1 MKKEQWQKIQKQKQK
16 AVRDLERKN
25 GMKEENKNKDLAN
38 NKRLEN
44 KEPLSVTIEKARNDI
59 HTAVITTERKYG
71 LHSSLTL
78 LILEAVLANVRAGN
92 AMVAT
97 MEFEAYKEELLKNE

>member
-1 MKKEQWQKIQKQKQK
+1 
-16 AVRDLERKN
+16 
-25 GMKEENKNKDLAN
+25 MKENESKDLAN
-38 NKRLEN
+38 DKRFQNKD
-44 KEPLSVTIEKARNDI
+44 PLSATIEKARNDI

-71 LHSSLTL
+71 LHSSITL

>member
-1 MKKEQWQKIQKQKQK
+1 
-16 AVRDLERKN
+16 
-25 GMKEENKNKDLAN
+25 MKEENKNKDLAN
-38 NKRLEN
+38 DKRFEN
-44 KEPLSVTIEKARNDI
+44 KDPLSVTIEKARNDI
-59 HTAVITTERKYG
+59 HTAIIMTERKYS
-71 LHSSLTL
+71 LHSSITL